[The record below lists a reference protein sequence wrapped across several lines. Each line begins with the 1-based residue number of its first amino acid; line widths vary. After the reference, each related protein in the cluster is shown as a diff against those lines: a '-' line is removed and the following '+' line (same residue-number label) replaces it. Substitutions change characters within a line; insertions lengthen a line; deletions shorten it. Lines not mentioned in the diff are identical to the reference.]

1 MCVCVLDR
9 KLGMA
14 GQKLGA
20 SALLCYVHREQSD
33 SGANFS
39 LTVANVGTC
48 QAVLCRNGRPVPLS
62 KVYSLENS
70 TEEMERVKLS
80 KAIITEVMQLL
91 STVCDVPD
99 VVLQLHDSTSSRLRM
114 LCTLIYDSDS
124 VCVL

>member
-1 MCVCVLDR
+1 
-9 KLGMA
+9 MA

-33 SGANFS
+33 SGASFS

-48 QAVLCRNGRPVPLS
+48 QAVLCRDGRPVPLS

-80 KAIITEVMQLL
+80 KAIITEVMQLWRML
-91 STVCDVPD
+91 GSRCCSIAMDRAE
-99 VVLQLHDSTSSRLRM
+99 LHVNTSLTLRM
-114 LCTLIYDSDS
+114 LCTLIYNSNS
-124 VCVL
+124 VCFVG

>member
-1 MCVCVLDR
+1 
-9 KLGMA
+9 MA

-48 QAVLCRNGRPVPLS
+48 QAVLCRAGRPVPLS

-80 KAIITEVMQLL
+80 KAIITEVR
-91 STVCDVPD
+91 
-99 VVLQLHDSTSSRLRM
+99 LHTLTSAALGCAELRVNTSSPLRRLFA
-114 LCTLIYDSDS
+114 LIYSS
-124 VCVL
+124 NLVCFVG

>member
-1 MCVCVLDR
+1 
-9 KLGMA
+9 MA

-20 SALLCYVHREQSD
+20 SALLSYVHREQSD

-70 TEEMERVKLS
+70 TEEMERVKHN
-80 KAIITEVMQLL
+80 KAIITEVIW
-91 STVCDVPD
+91 
-99 VVLQLHDSTSSRLRM
+99 SSR
-114 LCTLIYDSDS
+114 CCSIAA
-124 VCVL
+124 

>member
-1 MCVCVLDR
+1 
-9 KLGMA
+9 MA

-33 SGANFS
+33 SGANLS
-39 LTVANVGTC
+39 VTVANVGTC
-48 QAVLCRNGRPVPLS
+48 QAVLCRDGRPVPLS

-91 STVCDVPD
+91 HVKIQI
-99 VVLQLHDSTSSRLRM
+99 LFDSHGLSRPA
-114 LCTLIYDSDS
+114 
-124 VCVL
+124 